1 LNYTRRKMVWDRGG
15 VSEVIGTIL
24 TLSITVVLFSSII
37 SMVNQFPAPGD
48 NVYTDFTA
56 TIEPINDWADGAF
69 IHITNTGGQQM
80 TGLWTVIAMSV
91 DDNTYILNTQGTLDG
106 ITYGLGPGVYGHKGN
121 DNGDENWDTGE
132 RWTLFRNETQI
143 SHASDVSV
151 MILDQ
156 ERNALVW
163 SADIQGESNVFGPI
177 ISEIRV
183 DSDLRSL
190 RSDPIQYG
198 KDFHIFAR
206 VYDPDGDLDTASII
220 ADLTSILPGAANAS
234 IPMTDADGDGIFT
247 GGPIVGPNA
256 NDVPIGYHIA
266 LVKANDLSGKKSV
279 GSGRISVG
287 MDLGGQPNL
296 RIRSTDISVNPQSPI
311 NGQTV
316 SVAATVKNYGGW
328 CNGYVM
334 FYDIVGTNINTIGMM
349 NFTISQGPAQ
359 VTRSVSWV
367 ARPGG
372 EHMIRAAAVPYGIN
386 DITPEDNYNYTNITV
401 LPKILLVDDDN
412 HPADLSE
419 SDTVSFMRGA
429 LESSDFGY
437 DMYTVGPSK
446 DGPGYLL
453 GQTKMVDY
461 DVVIWMTGYERTR
474 TLTAFDQANITAFL
488 NGVPRGGSLW
498 MIGQYLYEDPDIPN
512 AFFQNNLHTDSHIV
526 MSGGPT
532 NPLMGVTGNP
542 VSFQW
547 NSTFIPVMTR
557 VAGENYSYSIQP
569 SAGAEITF
577 RDTVVNSTY
586 GDAINYKNATKD
598 SRIVFFPWEFSRIV
612 RTSDQTQ
619 IAYRVLKWLGNITL
633 RHGEDLAISEQVLA
647 PSFVFFNQ
655 IVRVD
660 AEIRNNGENN
670 LTAQVGLF
678 LDGKN
683 EPEAWVP
690 SLDVPG
696 KGGSVTVTANWT
708 ARTLGVHVLKWR
720 VDPNNLIAETNEGNN
735 EIPDYISSGEVFVEF
750 RILVVDDDGSPN
762 NNGLY
767 DNDTAYITDSL
778 TRLGYTYE
786 SQNGVN
792 TTYVV
797 NSSANGPN
805 QDILMQYSSVIWI
818 TGANAT
824 GLTTDDSKSLEAY
837 VNNYQGLLWLAGN
850 DLWSGIPGA
859 NITSDMGIGAV
870 TQDLNL
876 AGTMRGVDNSP
887 ISHGMNVSVLTN
899 PVVDT
904 LTPLAGAYGVFYQSY
919 MAARYCALM
928 YDGGSYK
935 GFTMALNLSTMH
947 GSQAGYLSGDK
958 ALDELTYMVLHWM
971 GKPDQRSEVRI
982 TERDYYVSD
991 WHPQIGGAYII
1002 RATVHN
1008 VGSGEANVL
1017 VRFMDGTTQIGADT
1031 ISISPDGQTSAE
1043 LIWRPLF
1050 AGQRDIGILVDP
1062 VNDVDEIFQWFNNNR
1077 TFSIYVYFFWDDMES
1092 GAGKWA
1098 HYATLV
1104 HISGE
1109 GALDFMTGP
1118 YTDLNTDVIGT
1129 FDWARTIG
1137 VENTTK
1143 ESHSHPGSFYMEEPI
1158 GAFGVRADVL
1168 VAIVIDNS
1176 PSMADR
1182 FAPDGRNYLRVVKD
1196 AAISM
1201 VNNFT
1206 DASAVG
1212 IVDFQGS
1219 NEVWEIAITNLA
1231 GAGRAAVISAI
1242 NAIPEGQGNTNTV
1255 IWDGTGISYLG
1266 VKAAMPT
1273 HPDLY
1278 PAVIALTDGFDLQ
1291 SADNSNYQYNRLE
1304 CGSDAWAPWGDVNTT
1319 ANYPSHWGKYWHY
1332 KSPLPG
1338 EWVNAGTHGGAYVSS
1353 RRGLLYSDITMYT
1366 IGLALEHYPAG
1377 PASNGCAAAP
1387 AEYTKDTYTHI
1398 IGTESGTV
1406 EYNMWRIANTSG
1418 GEYFYSENG
1427 ADIGDIFET
1436 IGQIIG
1442 ASGFNQT
1449 RSTTPAPIANAAN
1462 SDKKAVSPAV
1472 DISQYRTAIFS
1483 FWHKY
1488 NMLSGGNGGIV
1499 GVEVWDSTLADWRFI
1514 YIIPPGAYTGG
1525 IYYDYNIYDDFGNPI
1540 KWCFNGISG
1549 QNTFAW
1555 DYTSVDILPSIPTQY
1570 RNNVRL
1576 CFKYIQFGGGTGVGW
1591 YIDDIHLD
1599 VSRADGAA
1607 ITNNVTDIWQLAN
1620 LTSTGI
1626 GAHGGDFAWSN
1637 VDPATG
1643 QMRTGIDNSLVS
1655 CPIDLTNAKLA
1666 YLDAYFKFNINQN
1679 SGTPP
1684 DGFRVEISTNGGGTW
1699 NTLNLGI
1706 RSGWGVSGTGTDLED
1721 STIDGRANTGIGDS
1735 GQGNYIADG
1744 YWVSAGTLS
1753 RLSIDLSPWNGH
1765 QVIIRFRMTVNNIND
1780 GTYPHTNNAAFGG
1793 DPGFA
1798 GFYVDDVNVYG
1809 ETIFS

>member
-1 LNYTRRKMVWDRGG
+1 MNYTKRKVVWDRGG

-56 TIEPINDWADGAF
+56 TIEPINDWTDGAF
-69 IHITNTGGQQM
+69 IHITNTGGEQM
-80 TGLWTVIAMSV
+80 TGLWTVIAVTV
-91 DDNTYILNTQGTLDG
+91 DDYTCILNTQGTLDG

-143 SHASDVSV
+143 GHASDISV
-151 MILDQ
+151 MVLDQ

-163 SADIQGESNVFGPI
+163 NADIQGESNVFGPI

-190 RSDPIQYG
+190 RSDPIQFGRNFY
-198 KDFHIFAR
+198 IFAR
-206 VYDPDGDLDTASII
+206 VYDPDGDLDAASVI

-234 IPMTDADGDGIFT
+234 IPMTDADGDGMFM
-247 GGPIVGPNA
+247 GGPIMGPNA

-266 LVKANDLSGKKSV
+266 LVKASDLSGKKSV

-296 RIRSTDISVNPQSPI
+296 RIRSTDISVKPQSPI

-334 FYDIVGTNINTIGMM
+334 FYDIVGTNIDTIGMM
-349 NFTISQGPAQ
+349 NFTMSQGPAQ
-359 VTRSVSWV
+359 VTRSVSWM

-372 EHMIRAAAVPYGIN
+372 EHMIRAEAVPYGVN

-419 SDTVSFMRGA
+419 SDTVSYMRGA

-437 DMYTVGPSK
+437 DLYTVGPNK
-446 DGPGYLL
+446 DGPGYDL
-453 GQTKMVDY
+453 GQTKMEDY
-461 DVVIWMTGYERTR
+461 DVIIWMTGYERTR
-474 TLTAFDQANITAFL
+474 TLTGFDQTNITYFL
-488 NGVPRGGSLW
+488 NDEAAHGRGGSLW
-498 MIGQYLYEDPDIPN
+498 MIGQYIFEDPAIPN
-512 AFFQNNLHTDSHIV
+512 SFFGDNLKV
-526 MSGGPT
+526 AARNQFSGGPT

-547 NSTFIPVMTR
+547 NSTFIPVMIR

-586 GDAINYKNATKD
+586 GDAINYKNVTKD

-633 RHGEDLAISEQVLA
+633 RHGEDLAVSEQVLA

-655 IVRVD
+655 IVHVD
-660 AEIRNNGENN
+660 AQIRNNGENN

-696 KGGSVTVTANWT
+696 KGGSVTVAANWT
-708 ARTLGVHVLKWR
+708 ARQLGVHVLKWR

-786 SQNGVN
+786 SPNGVN

-797 NSSANGPN
+797 DSGANGPSI
-805 QDILMQYSSVIWI
+805 DILMQYSSVIWM
-818 TGANAT
+818 TGANLS
-824 GLTTDDSKSLEAY
+824 GLNAADSYSLEAY

-859 NITSDMGIGAV
+859 NITSDMGIDTV

-876 AGTMRGVDNSP
+876 AGTLRGVDDSP
-887 ISHGMNVSVLTN
+887 ISHGMNVSVRTN

-919 MAARYCALM
+919 MAGRYCALM

-935 GFTMALNLSTMH
+935 GFTMALNLSTMY
-947 GSQAGYLSGDK
+947 GSQTGYLSGNE
-958 ALDELTYMVLHWM
+958 ALDELTYIVLHWM
-971 GKPDQRSEVRI
+971 DKPDQRSEVRI

-1002 RATVHN
+1002 RANVHN

-1092 GAGKWA
+1092 GSGKWS
-1098 HYATLV
+1098 HYSTIL

-1109 GALDFMTGP
+1109 GALDFMTGSYTSL
-1118 YTDLNTDVIGT
+1118 YTDVVGDLDWNRCSGVQNSTDQ
-1129 FDWARTIG
+1129 A
-1137 VENTTK
+1137 
-1143 ESHSHPGSFYMEEPI
+1143 HSHPNSFYMEEVSGGTTVVQSRPPI
-1158 GAFGVRADVL
+1158 DVVFAL
-1168 VAIVIDNS
+1168 DNS
-1176 PSMADR
+1176 GSMGGTPLANLKVATMNFIANLTDQDR
-1182 FAPDGRNYLRVVKD
+1182 
-1196 AAISM
+1196 AAIWIF
-1201 VNNFT
+1201 NNQPNPVILRYYT
-1206 DASAVG
+1206 YMTAANRASFNTSING
-1212 IVDFQGS
+1212 INDLGYTPFYDTLG
-1219 NEVWEIAITNLA
+1219 
-1231 GAGRAAVISAI
+1231 SAI
-1242 NAIPEGQGNTNTV
+1242 QYSIVNASTSLAYVIGMTDGESNSDDVYTPEANWESPYTGTDPQNYANGGDTTAGNGFTG
-1255 IWDGTGISYLG
+1255 GTGY
-1266 VKAAMPT
+1266 
-1273 HPDLY
+1273 
-1278 PAVIALTDGFDLQ
+1278 
-1291 SADNSNYQYNRLE
+1291 
-1304 CGSDAWAPWGDVNTT
+1304 
-1319 ANYPSHWGKYWHY
+1319 
-1332 KSPLPG
+1332 
-1338 EWVNAGTHGGAYVSS
+1338 
-1353 RRGLLYSDITMYT
+1353 GLIIPPVMVYT
-1366 IGLALEHYPAG
+1366 IGLGITHDPAYPSAPGWSRTAPGAGYPIEYDIWHCADSSPYPTHDAGGAYGENATTGDDNVGHYY
-1377 PASNGCAAAP
+1377 
-1387 AEYTKDTYTHI
+1387 YTTDSSQLPSIFQDIFTSI
-1398 IGTESGTV
+1398 SIGTIES
-1406 EYNMWRIANTSG
+1406 
-1418 GEYFYSENG
+1418 
-1427 ADIGDIFET
+1427 
-1436 IGQIIG
+1436 Q
-1442 ASGFNQT
+1442 NQT
-1449 RSTTPAPIANAAN
+1449 RSTPALPVPNAGN
-1462 SDKKAVSPAV
+1462 SNKSASSPAI
-1472 DISQYRTAIFS
+1472 DISNYTSAKLS
-1483 FWHKY
+1483 FWTKY
-1488 NMLSGGNGGIV
+1488 NMVSGGNGGVI
-1499 GVEVWDSTLADWRFI
+1499 GVEVWDVADSEWKFL

-1525 IYYDYNIYDDFGNPI
+1525 LYYGYSAYDDFMNPI

-1549 QNTFAW
+1549 GNTFDW
-1555 DYTSVDILPSIPTQY
+1555 DYISVDILPLIPAQY
-1570 RNNVRL
+1570 WSNVRL
-1576 CFKYIQFGGGTGVGW
+1576 AFRYIQYGGGSGVGW
-1591 YIDDIHLD
+1591 FIDDIQLD
-1599 VSRADGAA
+1599 VSRADAST
-1607 ITNNVTDIWQLAN
+1607 INPNTKDIWELSN
-1620 LTSTGI
+1620 TEPHSGSYS
-1626 GAHGGDFAWSN
+1626 WSN
-1637 VDPATG
+1637 VDPVTNEI
-1643 QMRTGIDNSLVS
+1643 RTGIDNSLITQ
-1655 CPIDLTNAKLA
+1655 PIDLTNARNV
-1666 YLDAYFKFNINQN
+1666 YLSAYFKFNFNQN
-1679 SGTPP
+1679 SGAPP
-1684 DGFRVEISTNGGGTW
+1684 DGFRVEISSNGGATW
-1699 NTLNLGI
+1699 TTLNLGI
-1706 RSGWGVSGTGTDLED
+1706 RSSWGVSGTGLDAED
-1721 STIDGRANTGIGDS
+1721 GAAGDGKTYTGFGDS
-1735 GQGNYIADG
+1735 GEGNYATDG

-1753 RLSIDLSPWNGH
+1753 RLNIDISLWSGH
-1765 QVIIRFRMTVNNIND
+1765 QIILRFRMVTNNIVD
-1780 GTYPHTNNAAFGG
+1780 GTYPHTNNAVL
-1793 DPGFA
+1793 PPSPLFA